1 MSQQLKNIG
10 SLFLA
15 MAIIASAAIATGV
28 FLTFQPRTTLGQTN
42 GEGDLC
48 GNTIMSTVHL
58 TSDQKCGGD
67 GIKVQGNNIIM
78 NLNGF
83 TVRGPGADSNTTGIF
98 IDGGSTVRIKGPG
111 IITGFGNG
119 IEFSNAGGGS
129 MRDVYVGNNDI
140 GVLLDAVQDTQI
152 KQNHITDNRIGFL
165 IQHSDNPE
173 IENAEMARNDEG
185 IRIENTRSVDVDFN
199 NIMDG
204 KTGLYID
211 SNSTRT
217 EIFYNVI
224 FRNNV
229 TDVSLVGNAQSN
241 SSENLY
247 DNNQCSKSNPPQI
260 CQGGSSAQSDRLQ
273 EALKRRA
280 EG

>member
-1 MSQQLKNIG
+1 MT
-10 SLFLA
+10 
-15 MAIIASAAIATGV
+15 IISSAAIATGA
-28 FLTFQPRTTLGQTN
+28 FLTFQPRATLGQTN

-48 GNTIMSTVHL
+48 GSAIMSTVGL
-58 TSDQKCGGD
+58 TSDLKCSGE
-67 GIKVQGNNIIM
+67 GIKVEGNNIII

-83 TVRGPGADSNTTGIF
+83 TLRGPGSDSNTTGIF

-111 IITGFGNG
+111 MITGFGSG

-129 MRDVYVGNNDI
+129 MRDVYAGNNDI
-140 GVLLDAVQDTQI
+140 GVLLDAAVDTQI
-152 KQNHITDNRIGFL
+152 KQNHFTDNRIGVL
-165 IQHSDNPE
+165 IKDSDNPE

-204 KTGLYID
+204 KTGVYID

-229 TDVSLVGNAQSN
+229 TDLNLVGNAQSN

-247 DNNQCSKSNPPQI
+247 DNNRCSKSNPPEI

-280 EG
+280 GG